1 MTIKD
6 IEKLVASDESR
17 TLELKKTTGELKD
30 AMHTACAFLNSDGGW
45 LIFGVTPTSHRILG
59 QDVTDNT
66 KQEIARALSGL
77 EPLVD
82 AVVEYI
88 VVPES
93 NGKQVIALHF
103 EEWVRGGAPYT
114 YHGSPYYKVEST
126 TQPMPRYMF
135 EERLKEHS
143 PFKFAWDSQI
153 AEGYKMED
161 IDENRVRGAV
171 RLGVSGGRLNAS
183 AEIDDIS
190 SLLKKMK
197 LMKDDKLTNAAV
209 MLFGKNTDNY
219 PQLLLRMAC
228 FKGTD
233 KNIFI
238 DNKRES
244 GNFFELLDAGIAFCF
259 RHLNLSGVII
269 GLQRKEEL
277 EIPLPA
283 LREALTNALCHRSYD
298 DPSAS
303 VSLAVYSDRIEIVN
317 PGRFPIGITSENIM
331 LPHESFPHN
340 QTIAHVLYQTTFLES
355 WGSGVK
361 RMCDI
366 CIEKGVPVP
375 TYHEGPKTITICF
388 RKIKKEIAGDNHQ
401 SNHQSNRQISDNQQ
415 RIIDFCTV
423 PRSSSEIMEMLGISN
438 QSKNRQSHIVPLI
451 ELGLLQMTNP
461 ENPKD
466 RNQKYIATTKVLISQ
481 NEAAYN

>member
-1 MTIKD
+1 M
-6 IEKLVASDESR
+6 ASDESR
-17 TLELKKTTGELKD
+17 TLELKKTIGELKY

-228 FKGTD
+228 FKERTRIYLLTI
-233 KNIFI
+233 KESREIF
-238 DNKRES
+238 
-244 GNFFELLDAGIAFCF
+244 
-259 RHLNLSGVII
+259 LNCLML
-269 GLQRKEEL
+269 GL
-277 EIPLPA
+277 
-283 LREALTNALCHRSYD
+283 H
-298 DPSAS
+298 S
-303 VSLAVYSDRIEIVN
+303 VSV
-317 PGRFPIGITSENIM
+317 TSTSAE
-331 LPHESFPHN
+331 
-340 QTIAHVLYQTTFLES
+340 
-355 WGSGVK
+355 
-361 RMCDI
+361 
-366 CIEKGVPVP
+366 
-375 TYHEGPKTITICF
+375 
-388 RKIKKEIAGDNHQ
+388 
-401 SNHQSNRQISDNQQ
+401 
-415 RIIDFCTV
+415 
-423 PRSSSEIMEMLGISN
+423 
-438 QSKNRQSHIVPLI
+438 
-451 ELGLLQMTNP
+451 
-461 ENPKD
+461 
-466 RNQKYIATTKVLISQ
+466 
-481 NEAAYN
+481 

>member
-1 MTIKD
+1 MYQ
-6 IEKLVASDESR
+6 R
-17 TLELKKTTGELKD
+17 
-30 AMHTACAFLNSDGGW
+30 
-45 LIFGVTPTSHRILG
+45 
-59 QDVTDNT
+59 
-66 KQEIARALSGL
+66 
-77 EPLVD
+77 
-82 AVVEYI
+82 
-88 VVPES
+88 
-93 NGKQVIALHF
+93 
-103 EEWVRGGAPYT
+103 
-114 YHGSPYYKVEST
+114 
-126 TQPMPRYMF
+126 
-135 EERLKEHS
+135 
-143 PFKFAWDSQI
+143 
-153 AEGYKMED
+153 
-161 IDENRVRGAV
+161 
-171 RLGVSGGRLNAS
+171 
-183 AEIDDIS
+183 
-190 SLLKKMK
+190 
-197 LMKDDKLTNAAV
+197 
-209 MLFGKNTDNY
+209 
-219 PQLLLRMAC
+219 
-228 FKGTD
+228 TD

-388 RKIKKEIAGDNHQ
+388 RKTKKEIAGYNHQ